1 MSNAQA
7 SAVKQAVRLP
17 NLLYIGMGK
26 SGSTLLYK
34 MFLRNPDI
42 YVSPKFKELNFFGN
56 NKRWREG
63 IEWYEECFK
72 DCKNER
78 WVADVSPGYHAK
90 DITRERIQQTLQ
102 DDLKLIFTFRRFT
115 DFAYSRYLQKVR
127 SRMLGASFLD
137 ELEGKGNFF
146 RPLDEILPRY
156 FNKYGREN
164 FLIMQYESDF
174 DRKNP
179 QFEGKINDFLD
190 LQGSSSYYETTSDKG
205 VNKGCI
211 PRFVWSGETGY
222 EEEVDG
228 IIYSVPPKTMV
239 YCSGRGYRNRF
250 WTNPSK
256 TLIDENRAIEKRW
269 TTEMNHDLYQYVQEN
284 YTMPLAERIQNEVG
298 IDLSHWKMDSKEIRY
313 SPAPLPDAYIVE
325 GQEVSLETTPW
336 G

>member
-1 MSNAQA
+1 MSNVQHI
-7 SAVKQAVRLP
+7 STSKAVRLP

-42 YVSPKFKELNFFGN
+42 YVSPIFKELNFFGN

-72 DCKNER
+72 DCKDER

-90 DITRERIQQTLQ
+90 DITRERIEQTL
-102 DDLKLIFTFRRFT
+102 DDQLKLIFTFRRFT

-146 RPLDEILPRY
+146 RPLDEI
-156 FNKYGREN
+156 
-164 FLIMQYESDF
+164 
-174 DRKNP
+174 
-179 QFEGKINDFLD
+179 QFEDKINKFLG
-190 LQGSSSYYETTSDKG
+190 LKSETSYYETSSDKG
-205 VNKGCI
+205 VNRGSI
-211 PRFVWSGETGY
+211 PRFVWSGDNGY

-228 IIYSVPPKTMV
+228 ILYYVPAKTMV
-239 YCSGRGYRNRF
+239 YCNGRGYRNKF

-256 TLIDENRAIEKRW
+256 TVIDENRTIEKRW
-269 TTEMNHDLYQYVQEN
+269 TTVMDHDLYQYVQDK
-284 YTMPLAERIQNEVG
+284 YTMPLAERVQETMGV
-298 IDLSHWKMDSKEIRY
+298 DLSHWKMDSKEIRY
-313 SPAPLPDAYIVE
+313 APAPLPDAYIVE
-325 GQEVSLETTPW
+325 GQEVTLESTPW